1 MLARIWPTMFIAFM
15 VRFQKF
21 HFLAYFEANSLFWKR
36 KEKKYLRSRLVPR
49 VDREE
54 ADLRTDPLTA

>member
-1 MLARIWPTMFIAFM
+1 MFIAFM